1 MRWVQQILVV
11 AALAILLPALALAGP
26 PTEVQD
32 ATNRR
37 AIENLRAS
45 DPQAYARLRH
55 NLAVFMDLP
64 PDKQEALRKL
74 DREMQDEITTMRNR
88 LERVADRYADWLER
102 LPEADRKSI
111 LSAPDRKTRLQRIRA
126 VREAEWVKRQP
137 KPVAERIAKAPP
149 REKADLIKKL
159 QQEEL
164 EDKLDWQVAQ
174 RHWDQIFRAPQMLP
188 VKADQLPEDTRDA
201 LEKTLRPLL
210 SRHEEQLLK
219 DNEGK
224 WPRYPRVL
232 VELADSHPISVL
244 GPIGPTNVK
253 ELQLNKFGMEFLQ
266 KEKKGME
273 KLREAEG
280 KWPEFGLAL
289 REVGR
294 LAGPFGGK
302 GGRIIPPLH
311 GKFAPSKPADFS
323 SSVQQFIE
331 KKLVPALDDDE
342 GKHLKNTEGEWP
354 AYPRMVMELARK
366 HNLQVPG
373 GSPRFDQWDRYRW
386 RSLTSGKSKD

>member
-1 MRWVQQILVV
+1 MRCVKQTLVL
-11 AALAILLPALALAGP
+11 AALAMLVPALALARAP
-26 PTEVQD
+26 LD
-32 ATNRR
+32 AQEAANLQAIDKLRTN
-37 AIENLRAS
+37 

-55 NLAVFMDLP
+55 NLVVYMNLSP
-64 PDKQEALRKL
+64 ERQESLRKL
-74 DREMQDEITTMRNR
+74 DRELQDEITTMRTR
-88 LERVADRYADWLER
+88 LERVADRYTDWLER
-102 LPEADRKSI
+102 LPEADRKNI

-137 KPVAERIAKAPP
+137 KNVADKIAKTPP
-149 REKADLIKKL
+149 RERGELVKKL

-164 EDKLDWQVAQ
+164 EEKLDWQVAQ
-174 RHWDQIFRAPQMLP
+174 RHWDQIFRAPQLLP
-188 VKADQLPEDTRDA
+188 VKAEQLPEDTRDA

-210 SRHEEQLLK
+210 TRQEEQLLK
-219 DNEGK
+219 ENEGK

-244 GPIGPTNVK
+244 GPIGPTSVK
-253 ELQLNKFGMEFLQ
+253 DLQLSKFGSEFLQ

-273 KLREAEG
+273 RLKEAEG

-289 REVGR
+289 REVSR
-294 LAGPFGGK
+294 MAGSFGK
-302 GGRIIPPLH
+302 GGRLIPTVH
-311 GKFAPSKPADFS
+311 GKFTPSRPQDFPTI
-323 SSVQQFIE
+323 VQQFIE
-331 KKLVPALDDDE
+331 KKLTPALDEDE
-342 GKHLKNTEGEWP
+342 ATQLKRSEGEWP
-354 AYPRMVMELARK
+354 HYPRMVMELARK